1 MNKTLLRQAF
11 GPFVV
16 SITVITSGSIALGQQ
31 VNPKVHGLCKE
42 AKDYAGC
49 VRAMTT
55 DVTTPDVIKTDQTNR
70 PGLLNE
76 MGNSCPAGY
85 GYAGAGQCRSIK
97 CKPMGI
103 FGGNDP
109 QLSGK
114 GHSCEGR
121 KSEYGLVGRS
131 SLRWGDAL
139 TPASN
144 DPKCPAYEPDMGDP
158 SSCVKALRTGM
169 VYTTGVTFN
178 LEGNRLF
185 VKSTIGTARQLGIQ
199 DGGIVVLINGNNA
212 VEEYTARAAS
222 ARAAQPNEKFTIVFE
237 RPGRQFTHTLITTLQ
252 MNPGIQ
258 RDLR

>member
-11 GPFVV
+11 GPVVV

-55 DVTTPDVIKTDQTNR
+55 DITTPAVIKTDQTNR
-70 PGLLNE
+70 PGLLSE

-85 GYAGAGQCRSIK
+85 GYAGAGQCRSTK
-97 CKPMGI
+97 CKPMGM
-103 FGGNDP
+103 FGSNDP

-114 GHSCEGR
+114 GHTCEG
-121 KSEYGLVGRS
+121 KNSEYGLVGRS

-144 DPKCPAYEPDMGDP
+144 DPKCPAYEPDLGDP

-169 VYTTGVTFN
+169 VYTTGVTFI
-178 LEGNRLF
+178 LENNRLL

-199 DGGIVVLINGNNA
+199 DGDIVVSINGNNA
-212 VEEYTARAAS
+212 VEEYNTRTSFNRAV
-222 ARAAQPNEKFTIVFE
+222 QPNEQFTIVFE
-237 RPGRQFTHTLITTLQ
+237 RSGRQFTHTLIATLQ
-252 MNPGIQ
+252 INAGIQ
-258 RDLR
+258 RNLR